1 MNSNKYFTHV
11 LMPIVTFTLG
21 FAIFNSVKDHFEMQ
35 EHHEFFT
42 SMTKFANTG
51 ARFTATDGLE
61 LCDAINRLKLNY
73 EPEQNDLLDCNRF
86 DK

>member
-1 MNSNKYFTHV
+1 MSGVKQIMTLIIVIIILAFSVYNSITDNMEMHDHYDFFAKMNA
-11 LMPIVTFTLG
+11 
-21 FAIFNSVKDHFEMQ
+21 FAD
-35 EHHEFFT
+35 
-42 SMTKFANTG
+42 TG

-61 LCDAINRLKLNY
+61 LCDAINRLKLQY